1 MKTKWKVIII
11 SVISIIAVL
20 LLTVFFIQS
29 FKNKAISL
37 EERIDT
43 ARSDI
48 SVQEKA
54 RVDKVYNLADC
65 VKQYDKHEAEIIKSI
80 AQGRENTTGD
90 IENVKTVIEAVA
102 EAYPDL
108 KSSNNYQ
115 KFMNELIMIENTIA
129 EYRSNYNKKVEEYNK
144 YVRSFPTR
152 IFLDLT
158 GYNVNEYQKLEFEN
172 APVDAPTN
180 LFGD

>member
-1 MKTKWKVIII
+1 MKTRLKFVIILI
-11 SVISIIAVL
+11 VSIIAL
-20 LLTVFFIQS
+20 ILFSVFFIQS
-29 FKNKAISL
+29 FQNKAISL

-80 AQGRENTTGD
+80 AGGRENTTGD

-108 KSSNNYQ
+108 KSSDNYQ
-115 KFMNELIMIENTIA
+115 KFMNELIMIENIIA
-129 EYRSNYNKKVEEYNK
+129 EYRSNYNKKVEEYNR
-144 YVRSFPTR
+144 YVKSFPAR
-152 IFLDLT
+152 IFLNFT
-158 GYNVNEYQKLEFEN
+158 GYDISEYQKLEFEN